1 MYYAEVILIVIECK
15 GDGLLMEALLVI
27 DVQNG
32 IVEFADFQKELTVM
46 KDVIEDFKRRGK
58 PVVFIRHLDDEEESS
73 LYKGSSGSELHASL
87 KEYAECIVEKQTPSA
102 FFKTDLSSR
111 LEKLDVDHV
120 FIIGFNTEFCCQ
132 FTAIAAF
139 DRGYKVTFIEDGT
152 GTTNTAES
160 YGMTGLDIKDFVG
173 TVLHWSNV
181 IEVLDY
187 EEYIEVYK

>member
-1 MYYAEVILIVIECK
+1 
-15 GDGLLMEALLVI
+15 MEALLVI

-46 KDVIEDFKRRGK
+46 KDVIEDFKRKGK
-58 PVVFIRHLDDEEESS
+58 PVIFIRHLDDEEESS
-73 LYKGSSGSELHASL
+73 LYKGSAGSELHASL

-102 FFKTDLSSR
+102 FFETDLSSR

-160 YGMTGLDIKDFVG
+160 YGMAGLDIKDFVG

>member
-1 MYYAEVILIVIECK
+1 MHNAEVILIVIEFK

-46 KDVIEDFKRRGK
+46 KDVIEDFKSKGK
-58 PVVFIRHLDDEEESS
+58 PVIFIRHLDDEEESS
-73 LYKGSSGSELHASL
+73 LYKGSAGSELHASL

-102 FFKTDLSSR
+102 FFKTDLSGR
-111 LEKLDVDHV
+111 LEKLEVDHV

-132 FTAIAAF
+132 FTAIAAY

-187 EEYIEVYK
+187 EKYIEVYK